1 MQNPTI
7 ATLSTAQA
15 VVSMLELNGIDT
27 LFCLPGVQND
37 SFFDALYDRTNA
49 IRPIHARHEQACAY
63 MALGYAMAS
72 GKPSAYVVVPGPGFL
87 NTTAALSTAYAV
99 NAPVL
104 ALTGQI
110 QQSMIG
116 RNVGLLHELPDQLAI
131 MRGLTKWADRIT
143 TPAEA
148 PGLVNE
154 AFRRL
159 LSGRRRPVALECAMD
174 TWGRKAPVVLPSTAA
189 QADPCPVDEDGVERA
204 AKLLGAAQR
213 PLIVVGGGAQD
224 AGEHVVRIAEMLDA
238 PVMTGRMGQGVIDG
252 RHRLS
257 VTSLAGYRFWS
268 EADVVLAVG
277 TRLQPQQ
284 MNWGMDD
291 ELKIIRIDIDSE
303 ELDRQKKPEIG
314 IIGDAAATLRSLASR
329 LGSHVAKHTG
339 RAESVAE
346 TKAAATRKIH
356 DTLAPQIAYLE
367 AIRAALPDDGILVDE
382 LTQMG
387 YAARLAYP
395 TYKPRTFLST
405 GYQGTLGW
413 GYATSLGAKVAKPDT
428 PVVSISGDGG
438 FLFTAM
444 EMSTAAQNG
453 IGVVAVVFSDGA
465 YGNVK
470 RIQQQAF
477 NNRTIAS
484 DLHNPDFVKLAESFG
499 IASERVKSP
508 AELGA
513 AISRGLGRGGPMLID
528 CPVGPLPDP
537 WGLVALPRARPRKS

>member
-1 MQNPTI
+1 
-7 ATLSTAQA
+7 
-15 VVSMLELNGIDT
+15 MLELNGIDT

-37 SFFDALYDRTNA
+37 PFFDALYDRTNA

-63 MALGYAMAS
+63 MALGYAMAT
-72 GKPSAYVVVPGPGFL
+72 GGPSAYVVVPGPGFL

-131 MRGLTKWADRIT
+131 MRGLTKWADRIPS
-143 TPAEA
+143 PAAA

-174 TWGRKAPVVLPSTAA
+174 TWARKAPVELLPAPA
-189 QADPCPVDEDGVERA
+189 QADPCPVDEDAVERA
-204 AKLLGAAQR
+204 AKLLGGAR
-213 PLIVVGGGAQD
+213 HPMIVVGGGAQE
-224 AGEHVVRIAEMLDA
+224 AGESIARIAEMLDA

-257 VTSLAGYRFWS
+257 VTMPAGYRFWG

-284 MNWGMDD
+284 QNWGLDD
-291 ELKIIRIDIDSE
+291 ALKIIRVDMDSE
-303 ELDRQKKPEIG
+303 ELDRHRRPEVG
-314 IIGDAAATLRSLASR
+314 IVGDAAATMKALADR
-329 LGSHVAKHTG
+329 LGRHVGKHDG
-339 RAESVAE
+339 RAEHVAGI
-346 TKAAATRKIH
+346 KAAAVKMVREK
-356 DTLAPQIAYLE
+356 LAPQVAYLE
-367 AIRAALPDDGILVDE
+367 AIRAALPEDGILVDE

-387 YAARLAYP
+387 YAARLAWP
-395 TYKPRTFLST
+395 TYRPRTFLSP

-413 GYATSLGAKVAKPDT
+413 GYATSLGVKVARPDT

-444 EMSTAAQNG
+444 EMATAAQHG

-465 YGNVK
+465 YGNVR

-484 DLHNPDFVKLAESFG
+484 DLRNPDFVKLGESFG
-499 IASERVKSP
+499 IHAERVSSP
-508 AELGA
+508 EALGA
-513 AISRGLGRGGPMLID
+513 AIARGIAKGSPVLID
-528 CPVGPLPDP
+528 CPVGELPDP
-537 WGLVALPRARPRKS
+537 WSIVQVPRNRPAKA

>member
-1 MQNPTI
+1 MK
-7 ATLSTAQA
+7 TLSTAQA
-15 VVSMLELNGIDT
+15 AVSMLEVNGIDT

-37 SFFDALYDRTNA
+37 AFFDALYDRTNA

-63 MALGYAMAS
+63 MALGYAMAT

-110 QQSMIG
+110 QQAMIG

-131 MRGLTKWADRIT
+131 MRGLTKWADRIPS
-143 TPAEA
+143 PAAA
-148 PGLVNE
+148 PALINE

-159 LSGRRRPVALECAMD
+159 LSGRQRPVALECALD
-174 TWGRKAPVVLPSTAA
+174 TWARRAPVELLNAPAA
-189 QADPCPVDEDGVERA
+189 ADPCPVDEEAVERA
-204 AKLLGAAQR
+204 AKLLGSAER
-213 PLIVVGGGAQD
+213 PMIVVGGGAQG

-252 RHRLS
+252 RHKLS
-257 VTSLAGYRFWS
+257 VTAPAGYRFWG

-284 MNWGMDD
+284 QNWGVDPS
-291 ELKIIRIDIDSE
+291 LKIIRIDVDSE
-303 ELDRQKKPEIG
+303 ELDRQHKPEIG
-314 IIGDAAATLRSLASR
+314 IVGDATATLEALANR
-329 LGSHVAKHTG
+329 LAGYNRKRNG
-339 RAESVAE
+339 RADEVTE
-346 TKAAATRKIH
+346 TKAAASKLIH
-356 DTLAPQIAYLE
+356 ETLAPQIAYLE
-367 AIRAALPDDGILVDE
+367 ALRKALPEDGILVDE

-387 YAARLAYP
+387 YAARFAYP
-395 TYKPRTFLST
+395 TYKSRTFLSP

-438 FLFTAM
+438 FMFTAM
-444 EMSTAAQNG
+444 EMATAAQHG

-465 YGNVK
+465 YGNVR
-470 RIQQQAF
+470 RIQQQSF

-484 DLHNPDFVKLAESFG
+484 DLRNPDFVKLGESFG
-499 IASERVKSP
+499 IDAMRVNSP
-508 AELGA
+508 EELGTA
-513 AISRGLGRGGPMLID
+513 VARGIAKGGPMLID
-528 CPVGPLPDP
+528 CPVGQLPDP
-537 WGLVALPRARPRKS
+537 WKLITLPRNRPRRA

>member
-1 MQNPTI
+1 MN
-7 ATLSTAQA
+7 TLSTAQA
-15 VVSMLELNGIDT
+15 VVATLELNGIDA

-37 SFFDALYDRTNA
+37 PFFDALYDRTNA

-63 MALGYAMAS
+63 MALGYAMAT
-72 GKPSAYVVVPGPGFL
+72 GGPSAYVVVPGPGFL
-87 NTTAALSTAYAV
+87 NTTAALATAYAV

-110 QQSMIG
+110 QQAMIG
-116 RNVGLLHELPDQLAI
+116 RNVGLLHELPDQLSI
-131 MRGLTKWADRIT
+131 MRGLTQWADRISS
-143 TPAEA
+143 PGAA

-159 LSGRRRPVALECAMD
+159 RSGRHRPVALECAMD
-174 TWGRKAPVVLPSTAA
+174 TWARRAPVALPTAPA
-189 QADPCPVDEDGVERA
+189 KGDPCPVDEEAVERA
-204 AKLLGAAQR
+204 AKLLGSAQK
-213 PLIVVGGGAQD
+213 PMIVVGGGAQG
-224 AGEHVVRIAEMLDA
+224 AGQHVLRIAEMLEA
-238 PVMTGRMGQGVIDG
+238 PIMTGRMGQGVIDG

-257 VTSLAGYRFWS
+257 VTAFAGYRFWS

-284 MNWGMDD
+284 MNWGLDD
-291 ELKIIRIDIDSE
+291 GLKIIRIDIDGE
-303 ELDRQKKPEIG
+303 ELDRQRKPEIG
-314 IIGDAAATLRSLASR
+314 IVGDAAATLEVLADR
-329 LGSHVAKHTG
+329 LGAHNAKRPG
-339 RAESVAE
+339 RADAVAE
-346 TKAAATRKIH
+346 IKAAAVKKVRE
-356 DTLAPQIAYLE
+356 TLAPQLAYLD
-367 AIRAALPDDGILVDE
+367 AIRAALPEDGILVDE

-395 TYKPRTFLST
+395 TYRPRTFLSP

-413 GYATSLGAKVAKPDT
+413 GYATSLGVKVAKPDT

-444 EMSTAAQNG
+444 EMATAAQNG

-477 NNRTIAS
+477 NNRTIAT
-484 DLHNPDFVKLAESFG
+484 DLHNPDFVKLGESFG
-499 IASERVKSP
+499 IAAERVKSP
-508 AELGA
+508 AELAA
-513 AISRGLGRGGPMLID
+513 AIARGIAKGGPMLID
-528 CPVGPLPDP
+528 CPVGQFPDP
-537 WGLVALPRARPRKS
+537 WSLVALSRSRPRKP

>member
-1 MQNPTI
+1 MQ
-7 ATLSTAQA
+7 TLTTAQT
-15 VVSMLELNGIDT
+15 VVSMLEVNGIDT

-37 SFFDALYDRTNA
+37 PFFDALYDRTNA

-131 MRGLTKWADRIT
+131 MRGLTKWADRI
-143 TPAEA
+143 PSPSAA

-159 LSGRRRPVALECAMD
+159 LSGRQRPVALECAMD
-174 TWGRKAPVVLPSTAA
+174 TWARRAPVELIGTAA
-189 QADPCPVDEDGVERA
+189 LADPCPVDEDAVERA
-204 AKLLGAAQR
+204 ARLLGGAQR
-213 PLIVVGGGAQD
+213 PMIVVGGGAQG
-224 AGEHVVRIAEMLDA
+224 AGEYVQRIAELLDA

-257 VTSLAGYRFWS
+257 ITSPAGYQFWG

-284 MNWGMDD
+284 QNWGIDD
-291 ELKIIRIDIDSE
+291 TLKIIRIDADSE
-303 ELDRQKKPEIG
+303 ELDRQRKPEIG
-314 IIGDAAATLRSLASR
+314 IVGDATATLRVLADR
-329 LGSHVAKHTG
+329 LAKHNIKRNG
-339 RAESVAE
+339 RAEQVAE
-346 TKAAATRKIH
+346 IKAASTTKIR
-356 DTLAPQIAYLE
+356 DLLAPQIAYLE
-367 AIRAALPDDGILVDE
+367 AMRKALPEDGILVDE

-387 YAARLAYP
+387 YAARFAWP
-395 TYKPRTFLST
+395 TYRPRTFLSP

-413 GYATSLGAKVAKPDT
+413 GYATSLGAKIAKPDSA
-428 PVVSISGDGG
+428 VLSISGDGG
-438 FLFTAM
+438 FMFTAM
-444 EMSTAAQNG
+444 EMATAAQHG

-465 YGNVK
+465 FGNVK
-470 RIQQQAF
+470 RIQQQSF
-477 NNRTIAS
+477 NNRTIAT
-484 DLHNPDFVKLAESFG
+484 DLRNPDFVKMAESFG
-499 IASERVKSP
+499 IDAVRVGSP
-508 AELGA
+508 DELGA
-513 AISRGLGRGGPMLID
+513 AISRGIAKGAPLLID
-528 CPVGPLPDP
+528 CPVGQFPDP
-537 WGLVALPRARPRKS
+537 WSLVTLPRIRPRKS

>member
-1 MQNPTI
+1 MQ
-7 ATLSTAQA
+7 TLTTAQA
-15 VVSMLELNGIDT
+15 AISMLELNGIDT

-143 TPAEA
+143 SPAAA

-159 LSGRRRPVALECAMD
+159 LSGRKRPVALECAIDM
-174 TWGRKAPVVLPSTAA
+174 WGRKAPVELATSPAKP
-189 QADPCPVDEDGVERA
+189 DPCPVDEDGVARA
-204 AKLLGAAQR
+204 AKLLGGAQR
-213 PLIVVGGGAQD
+213 PLIVVGGGAQG
-224 AGEHVVRIAEMLDA
+224 AGEHVLAIAEMLDA
-238 PVMTGRMGQGVIDG
+238 PVVTGRMGQGVIDG

-257 VTSLAGYRFWS
+257 VTSLAGYRFWA
-268 EADVVLAVG
+268 EADVVLAIG

-291 ELKIIRIDIDSE
+291 DLKIIRIDIDSE
-303 ELDRQKKPEIG
+303 ELDRQHKPEIG
-314 IIGDAAATLRSLASR
+314 IVGDATATLKALANR
-329 LGSHVAKHTG
+329 LGGHKAKHNG
-339 RAESVAE
+339 RADRIAE
-346 TKAAATRKIH
+346 IKASATKRIR
-356 DTLAPQIAYLE
+356 DTLAPQITYLE
-367 AIRAALPDDGILVDE
+367 AIRAALPEDGILVDE

-395 TYKPRTFLST
+395 TYKPRTFLSP

-413 GYATSLGAKVAKPDT
+413 GYATSLGVKVAKPDT

-444 EMSTAAQNG
+444 EMSTAAQNN
-453 IGVVAVVFSDGA
+453 IGTVAVVFSDGA

-470 RIQQQAF
+470 RIQQLAYKG
-477 NNRTIAS
+477 RTIAS
-484 DLHNPDFVKLAESFG
+484 DLHNPDFVKLGESFG
-499 IASERVKSP
+499 IASERAKSP

-513 AISRGLGRGGPMLID
+513 AISRGLARGGPTLID

-537 WGLVALPRARPRKS
+537 WALVQLPRARPPHKS

>member
-1 MQNPTI
+1 MQ
-7 ATLSTAQA
+7 TLSTAQA

-143 TPAEA
+143 SPGEA

-174 TWGRKAPVVLPSTAA
+174 TWGRKAPVVLFGAPAN
-189 QADPCPVDEDGVERA
+189 ADPCPVDEDAVEQA
-204 AKLLGAAQR
+204 AKLLGNAQR
-213 PLIVVGGGAQD
+213 PLIVVGGGAQG
-224 AGEHVVRIAEMLDA
+224 AGEHVVQIAEMLEA
-238 PVMTGRMGQGVIDG
+238 PVMSGRMGQGVIDG

-257 VTSLAGYRFWS
+257 VTALAGYHYWI

-284 MNWGMDD
+284 MNWG
-291 ELKIIRIDIDSE
+291 LGAQKVIRVDIDGE
-303 ELDRQKKPEIG
+303 EIDRQRKPEIG
-314 IIGDAAATLRSLASR
+314 IVGDASATLQALAAR
-329 LGSHVAKHTG
+329 LGKHNIKRNG
-339 RAESVAE
+339 RADAVAE
-346 TKAAATRKIH
+346 IKALATQKIRE
-356 DTLAPQIAYLE
+356 TLGPQVAYLE
-367 AIRAALPDDGILVDE
+367 AMRAALPEDGILVDE

-395 TYKPRTFLST
+395 TYKSRTFLSP

-428 PVVSISGDGG
+428 PVLSISGDGG

-470 RIQQQAF
+470 RIQQLAF
-477 NNRTIAS
+477 KGRTIAS
-484 DLHNPDFVKLAESFG
+484 DLHNPDFVKLGESFG
-499 IASERVKSP
+499 IAAERAKSP

-513 AISRGLGRGGPMLID
+513 AITRGFARGGPTLID

-537 WGLVALPRARPRKS
+537 WALIAQPRLTPRKS

>member
-1 MQNPTI
+1 MTQFLT
-7 ATLSTAQA
+7 TAQA

-49 IRPIHARHEQACAY
+49 IKPIHARHEQACAY
-63 MALGYAMAS
+63 MALGYAMAT
-72 GKPSAYVVVPGPGFL
+72 GKPSAYAVVPGPGFL

-110 QQSMIG
+110 QQAMIG

-143 TPAEA
+143 APAEA
-148 PGLVNE
+148 PGMVNE
-154 AFRRL
+154 AFRRM
-159 LSGRRRPVALECAMD
+159 LSGRQRPVALECARD
-174 TWGRKAPVVLPSTAA
+174 TWGRKGPVVLPAA
-189 QADPCPVDEDGVERA
+189 PAVADPCPVDEDAVERA
-204 AKLLGAAQR
+204 AKLLGNAQR
-213 PLIVVGGGAQD
+213 PLIVVGGGAQG
-224 AGEHVVRIAEMLDA
+224 AGAHVLRIAEMIDA
-238 PVMTGRMGQGVIDG
+238 PVATGRMGQGVIDG

-257 VTSLAGYRFWS
+257 VTSPAGYRFWG
-268 EADVVLAVG
+268 EAAVVLAVG

-284 MNWGMDD
+284 QIWGLDD
-291 ELKIIRIDIDSE
+291 ELKIIRIDIDSH
-303 ELDRQKKPEIG
+303 ELDRQRRPEVG
-314 IIGDAAATLRSLASR
+314 IVGDASATMKALAER
-329 LGSHVAKHTG
+329 LGKHVVRRAG
-339 RAESVAE
+339 RAEAVAE
-346 TKAAATRKIH
+346 TKAASIKAIRERI
-356 DTLAPQIAYLE
+356 APQIGYLE
-367 AIRAALPDDGILVDE
+367 AIRRALPEDGILVDE

-395 TYKPRTFLST
+395 TYRSRTFLSP

-413 GYATSLGAKVAKPDT
+413 GYATSLGVKVAKPDT

-444 EMSTAAQNG
+444 EMATAAQNG

-484 DLHNPDFVKLAESFG
+484 DLHNPDFVKLGESFG
-499 IASERVKSP
+499 ITSERVQSP
-508 AELGA
+508 GELEA
-513 AISRGLGRGGPMLID
+513 AIARGIARGKPMLID
-528 CPVGPLPDP
+528 CPVGQLPDP
-537 WGLVALPRARPRKS
+537 WPLVALPRIRPRAA

>member
-1 MQNPTI
+1 
-7 ATLSTAQA
+7 
-15 VVSMLELNGIDT
+15 MLELNGIDT

-37 SFFDALYDRTNA
+37 PFFDALYDRTNA

-143 TPAEA
+143 APTEV
-148 PGLVNE
+148 PGLVTE

-174 TWGRKAPVVLPSTAA
+174 TWARKAPVVLPTAA
-189 QADPCPVDEDGVERA
+189 AVADPCPVDEDGVERA
-204 AKLLGAAQR
+204 AKLLGAAKR
-213 PLIVVGGGAQD
+213 PLIVVGGGTQD
-224 AGEHVVRIAEMLDA
+224 AGEYVRLIAEMLDA
-238 PVMTGRMGQGVIDG
+238 PVATGRMGQGVIDG

-257 VTSLAGYRFWS
+257 VTTPAAYRFWS

-284 MNWGMDD
+284 QVWGIDD
-291 ELKIIRIDIDSE
+291 DLKIIRIDIDSH
-303 ELDRQKKPEIG
+303 ELDRQRKPEIG
-314 IIGDAAATLRSLASR
+314 IVGDAAATLKLLADR
-329 LGSHVAKHTG
+329 LARHNAKRAG
-339 RAESVAE
+339 RADAVAE
-346 TKAAATRKIH
+346 TKAQATRTVH
-356 DTLAPQIAYLE
+356 ERLAPQIEYLK
-367 AIRAALPDDGILVDE
+367 AIRAALPEDGILVDE
-382 LTQMG
+382 LTQIG
-387 YAARLAYP
+387 YAARLAWP
-395 TYKPRTFLST
+395 TYRPRTFLSP

-413 GYATSLGAKVAKPDT
+413 GYATSLGVKVAKPGT
-428 PVVSISGDGG
+428 AVVSISGDGG

-444 EMSTAAQNG
+444 ELATAAQNG
-453 IGVVAVVFSDGA
+453 IGVIAVVFSDGA

-477 NNRTIAS
+477 NNRTIATT
-484 DLHNPDFVKLAESFG
+484 LHNPDFVKLGESFG
-499 IASERVKSP
+499 VASERVTSP
-508 AELGA
+508 AALGA
-513 AISRGLGRGGPMLID
+513 AIARGIAKGGPMLID
-528 CPVGPLPDP
+528 CPVSEFPDP
-537 WGLVALPRARPRKS
+537 WSLVALPRARPRKA

>member
-1 MQNPTI
+1 MQ
-7 ATLSTAQA
+7 TLTTAQT
-15 VVSMLELNGIDT
+15 VVSMLEVNGIDT

-37 SFFDALYDRTNA
+37 PFFDALYDRTNA

-131 MRGLTKWADRIT
+131 MRGLTKWADRI
-143 TPAEA
+143 PSPSAA

-159 LSGRRRPVALECAMD
+159 LSGRQRPVALECAMD
-174 TWGRKAPVVLPSTAA
+174 TWARRAPVELIGTAA
-189 QADPCPVDEDGVERA
+189 LADPCPVDEEAVERA
-204 AKLLGAAQR
+204 ARLLGGAER
-213 PLIVVGGGAQD
+213 PMIVVGGGAQG
-224 AGEHVVRIAEMLDA
+224 AGEYVQRIAELLDA

-257 VTSLAGYRFWS
+257 ITSPAGYQFWG

-284 MNWGMDD
+284 QNWGIDD
-291 ELKIIRIDIDSE
+291 TLKIIRIDADSE
-303 ELDRQKKPEIG
+303 ELDRQRKPEIG
-314 IIGDAAATLRSLASR
+314 IVGDATATLRVLADR
-329 LGSHVAKHTG
+329 LAKHNIKRNG
-339 RAESVAE
+339 RAEQVAE
-346 TKAAATRKIH
+346 IKAASTKKIR
-356 DTLAPQIAYLE
+356 DLLAPQIAYLE
-367 AIRAALPDDGILVDE
+367 AMRKALPEDGILVDE

-387 YAARLAYP
+387 YAARFAWP
-395 TYKPRTFLST
+395 TYRPRTFLSP

-413 GYATSLGAKVAKPDT
+413 GYATSLGAKIAKPDSA
-428 PVVSISGDGG
+428 VLSISGDGG
-438 FLFTAM
+438 FMFTAM
-444 EMSTAAQNG
+444 EMATAAQHG

-465 YGNVK
+465 FGNVK
-470 RIQQQAF
+470 RIQQQSF
-477 NNRTIAS
+477 NNRTIAT
-484 DLHNPDFVKLAESFG
+484 DLRNPDFVKMAESFG
-499 IASERVKSP
+499 IDAVRVGSP
-508 AELGA
+508 DELGA
-513 AISRGLGRGGPMLID
+513 AISRGIAKGAPLLID
-528 CPVGPLPDP
+528 CPVGQFPDP
-537 WGLVALPRARPRKS
+537 WSLVTLPRIRPRKS

>member
-1 MQNPTI
+1 MQ
-7 ATLSTAQA
+7 TLSTAQA
-15 VVSMLELNGIDT
+15 TVSMLEVNGIDT

-37 SFFDALYDRTNA
+37 PFFDALYDRTNA

-63 MALGYAMAS
+63 MALGYSMAA
-72 GKPSAYVVVPGPGFL
+72 GRPSAYVVVPGPGFL

-116 RNVGLLHELPDQLAI
+116 RNVGLLHELPDQLSI
-131 MRGLTKWADRIT
+131 MRGLTKWADRIPS
-143 TPAEA
+143 PAAA

-159 LSGRRRPVALECAMD
+159 LSGRQRPVGLECAMD
-174 TWGRKAPVVLPSTAA
+174 TWARRAPVQLIATPAV
-189 QADPCPVDEDGVERA
+189 ADPCPVDEEAVERA
-204 AKLLGAAQR
+204 AKLLGGAKR
-213 PLIVVGGGAQD
+213 PLIVVGGGAQH
-224 AGEHVVRIAEMLDA
+224 AGEYVQRIAEMVEA

-257 VTSLAGYRFWS
+257 VTAPAGYRFWG

-284 MNWGMDD
+284 QNWGMDD
-291 ELKIIRIDIDSE
+291 ALKIIRIDVDSE
-303 ELDRQKKPEIG
+303 ELDRQHKPEIG
-314 IIGDAAATLRSLASR
+314 IVGDAASTLKALADR
-329 LGSHVAKHTG
+329 LGKHNAKRNG
-339 RAESVAE
+339 RADEVAE
-346 TKAAATRKIH
+346 IKAAANKKIH
-356 DTLAPQIAYLE
+356 DTLAPQITYLE
-367 AIRAALPDDGILVDE
+367 AIRKALPDDGILVDE

-387 YAARLAYP
+387 YAARFAYP

-428 PVVSISGDGG
+428 AVVSISGDGG

-444 EMSTAAQNG
+444 EMATAAQHG

-465 YGNVK
+465 YGNVR
-470 RIQQQAF
+470 RIQQQSF

-484 DLHNPDFVKLAESFG
+484 DLRNPDFVKMGESFG
-499 IASERVKSP
+499 LESVRVKSP
-508 AELGA
+508 DELGA
-513 AISRGLGRGGPMLID
+513 AISRGISRGGPMLID
-528 CPVGPLPDP
+528 CPVGQLPDP
-537 WGLVALPRARPRKS
+537 WPLVQLPRIRPRKS

>member
-1 MQNPTI
+1 MQ
-7 ATLSTAQA
+7 TLTTAQT
-15 VVSMLELNGIDT
+15 VVSMLEVNGIDT

-37 SFFDALYDRTNA
+37 PFFDALYDRTNA

-131 MRGLTKWADRIT
+131 MRGLTKWADRI
-143 TPAEA
+143 PSPSAA

-159 LSGRRRPVALECAMD
+159 LSGRQRPVALECAMD
-174 TWGRKAPVVLPSTAA
+174 TWARRAPVELIGTAA
-189 QADPCPVDEDGVERA
+189 LADPCPVDEDAVEGA
-204 AKLLGAAQR
+204 ARLLGGAER
-213 PLIVVGGGAQD
+213 PMIVVGGGAQG
-224 AGEHVVRIAEMLDA
+224 AGEYVQRIAELLDA

-257 VTSLAGYRFWS
+257 ITSPAGYQFWG

-284 MNWGMDD
+284 QNWGIDD
-291 ELKIIRIDIDSE
+291 TLKIIRIDADSE
-303 ELDRQKKPEIG
+303 ELDRQRKPEIG
-314 IIGDAAATLRSLASR
+314 IVGDATATLRVLADR
-329 LGSHVAKHTG
+329 LAKHNMKRNG
-339 RAESVAE
+339 RAEQVAE
-346 TKAAATRKIH
+346 IKAASTKKIR
-356 DTLAPQIAYLE
+356 DLLAPQIAYLE
-367 AIRAALPDDGILVDE
+367 AMRKALPEDGILVDE

-387 YAARLAYP
+387 YAARFAWP
-395 TYKPRTFLST
+395 TYRPRTFLSP

-413 GYATSLGAKVAKPDT
+413 GYATSLGAKIAKPDSA
-428 PVVSISGDGG
+428 VLSISGDGG
-438 FLFTAM
+438 FMFTAM
-444 EMSTAAQNG
+444 EMATAAQHG

-465 YGNVK
+465 FGNVK
-470 RIQQQAF
+470 RIQQQSF
-477 NNRTIAS
+477 NNRTIAT
-484 DLHNPDFVKLAESFG
+484 DLRNPDFVKMAESFG
-499 IASERVKSP
+499 INAVRVGSP
-508 AELGA
+508 DELGA
-513 AISRGLGRGGPMLID
+513 AISRGIAKGAPLLID
-528 CPVGPLPDP
+528 CPVGQFPDP
-537 WGLVALPRARPRKS
+537 WSLVTLPRIRPRR

>member
-1 MQNPTI
+1 MPTL
-7 ATLSTAQA
+7 TTAQA

-63 MALGYAMAS
+63 MALGHAMAT

-87 NTTAALSTAYAV
+87 NTTAALSTAYAA

-110 QQSMIG
+110 QQAMIG
-116 RNVGLLHELPDQLAI
+116 RNLGLLHELPDQLGI

-143 TPAEA
+143 SPAEA

-159 LSGRRRPVALECAMD
+159 LSGRRRPVGLECAMD
-174 TWGRKAPVVLPSTAA
+174 TWARKAPVDLPTVPAK
-189 QADPCPVDEDGVERA
+189 ADPCPVDDDLVEQA
-204 AKLLGAAQR
+204 AKLLGSARR
-213 PLIVVGGGAQD
+213 PMIVVGGGAQD
-224 AGEHVVRIAEMLDA
+224 AGGSVLRIAELLEA
-238 PVMTGRMGQGVIDG
+238 PVMTQRMGQGVIDG

-257 VTSLAGYRFWS
+257 VNSLAGYRFWA

-277 TRLQPQQ
+277 TRLQAQQ
-284 MNWGMDD
+284 MTWGLDD
-291 ELKIIRIDIDSE
+291 PLKIVRVDIDAA
-303 ELDRQKKPEIG
+303 ELDRQRKPEVG
-314 IIGDAAATLRSLASR
+314 IVGDSTAVLQALANR
-329 LGSHVAKHTG
+329 LAGHAGKPNG
-339 RAESVAE
+339 RAVAVAE
-346 TKAAATRKIH
+346 TKAQAVKEVRE
-356 DTLAPQIAYLE
+356 TLAPQIAYLE
-367 AIRAALPDDGILVDE
+367 AIRAALPEDGILVDE

-387 YAARLAYP
+387 YAARLAWP
-395 TYKPRTFLST
+395 TYKPRTFLSP

-413 GYATSLGAKVAKPDT
+413 GYATSLGVKVARPDV

-444 EMSTAAQNG
+444 EMSTAAHNG

-465 YGNVK
+465 YGNVR
-470 RIQQQAF
+470 RIQQQSF
-477 NNRTIAS
+477 RGRTIAS

-499 IASERVKSP
+499 LAAERVKSP

-513 AISRGLGRGGPMLID
+513 AISRGLARGGPTLID
-528 CPVGPLPDP
+528 CPVGQLPDP
-537 WGLVALPRARPRKS
+537 WTLVALPRVRPART